1 MVTEI
6 SSEVPVGQM
15 DDYQRFQCI
24 FLLEVSIL
32 FLSVGLSNQRL
43 SPLLNPLC
51 RATSVH
57 YNRLISNKNLQR
69 RLHIYLLVAPN
80 FDMAPG
86 LSGYSLV
93 SKEPK
98 HLENMT
104 TYLMTVAFS
113 SNQDCKF
120 VVKCFPDLLR
130 NFLVLFGYMLCSRFQ
145 ACCSCMCCS
154 QVFSNGCS
162 LLLFP
167 QKIPLFY
174 LHSYSMECE
183 STFTTGEFGSS

>member
-1 MVTEI
+1 MSGAELAMVTEI
-6 SSEVPVGQM
+6 SLEVPVGQM
-15 DDYQRFQCI
+15 DDYQRFQRI

-32 FLSVGLSNQRL
+32 FLSLGLSNQRL

-69 RLHIYLLVAPN
+69 KLHIYLLVAPN

-86 LSGYSLV
+86 LSGFPQKRERRGRDGLTAEYSYSLV
-93 SKEPK
+93 SKELK

-113 SNQDCKF
+113 SNQDWKI

-130 NFLVLFGYMLCSRFQ
+130 NFLGLFGYMLCSRF
-145 ACCSCMCCS
+145 
-154 QVFSNGCS
+154 
-162 LLLFP
+162 
-167 QKIPLFY
+167 
-174 LHSYSMECE
+174 
-183 STFTTGEFGSS
+183 